1 MKITIDR
8 IENDVV
14 IVELPGGKALD
25 IPRLL
30 FPDAEEGDVYNIEKD
45 SAQRNARR
53 CRMKVKMRRLF
64 TYANN
69 IQFIQHPDP

>member
-1 MKITIDR
+1 MKIAIDR

-14 IVELPGGKALD
+14 TIELPGGKALD

-45 SAQRNARR
+45 SAQRDTRR

>member
-14 IVELPGGKALD
+14 TIELPGGKALD

-30 FPDAEEGDVYNIEKD
+30 FPDAEEGDVYNIQKD
-45 SAQRNARR
+45 SAQRDARR
-53 CRMKVKMRRLF
+53 CRMEVKMRRLF